1 MNYIQSSQNSTI
13 KEIKALHQKK
23 HRDSHEMYFV
33 EGIRFVSD
41 AVDNGQVIIK
51 AVISDRLESL
61 NGGELLISKLSEV
74 CSDIYNVPDKL
85 FKEISDTQ
93 SPQGVLAVL
102 KKRTAGIG
110 EALRQGKSVVVLD
123 SLQDPG
129 NVGTI
134 IRTADAAGVSAV
146 LMTRGCVDVYSP
158 KVLRSTMGSV
168 FHLPIIEDLDIINTI
183 QLLKSSGYKVIASH
197 LHGQNNYYDEDL
209 TCKSAI
215 IVGNEANGI
224 SEETAALS
232 DKLVRI
238 PMPGKAESLN
248 ASVAASIMIYE
259 LVRQNRA

>member
-1 MNYIQSSQNSTI
+1 MNFIQSSQNNTI

-23 HRDSHEMYFV
+23 HRDAQGLYFV

-41 AVDNGQVIIK
+41 AVDSRQSIIK

-61 NGGELLISKLSEV
+61 NGGESLISRLSGV
-74 CSDIYNVPDKL
+74 CQDIYCVPDKL
-85 FKEISDTQ
+85 FCDISDTQ

-102 KKRTAGIG
+102 KKQPAEITDAISG
-110 EALRQGKSVVVLD
+110 GKSVVVLD
-123 SLQDPG
+123 GLQDPG

-146 LMTRGCVDVYSP
+146 LMTRGCVDIYSP

-168 FHLPIIEDLDIINTI
+168 FHIPIIEGLDIIDTI
-183 QLLKSSGYKVIASH
+183 KLLKYKGYKVIASH
-197 LHGQNNYYDEDL
+197 LNGENNYYDEDL

-224 SEETAALS
+224 SEETAAIS
-232 DKLVRI
+232 DKLVKI

-259 LVRQNRA
+259 LVRQNRE